1 MKLKQVFKKYAGKI
15 VILQP
20 AMRDAATGKALS
32 FKVVKECYS
41 VQEAVSSRGYYHTE
55 GFEGVF
61 LYPCVEDAAIPPEET
76 ARMFRVLYGRE

>member
-32 FKVVKECYS
+32 
-41 VQEAVSSRGYYHTE
+41 
-55 GFEGVF
+55 
-61 LYPCVEDAAIPPEET
+61 P
-76 ARMFRVLYGRE
+76 